1 MFKKFFKKKEII
13 LYLIF
18 GVLTTI
24 VNIVAFFVCD
34 KIKLPT
40 ALSTVIAWILSVSFA
55 FITNKTLVF
64 KSTSNKL
71 FKEFSSFITSRL
83 FTGLLDLAIMVIFV
97 DLLHLEGIPV
107 KIISNVVV
115 IVLNYVLSKWC
126 VFKI

>member
-40 ALSTVIAWILSVSFA
+40 AFSTVIAWILSVSFA